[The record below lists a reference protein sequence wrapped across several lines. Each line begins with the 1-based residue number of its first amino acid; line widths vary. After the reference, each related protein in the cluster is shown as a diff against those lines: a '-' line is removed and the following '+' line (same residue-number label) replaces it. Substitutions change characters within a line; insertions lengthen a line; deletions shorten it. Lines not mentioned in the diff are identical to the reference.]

1 VLLDRTLEILE
12 QTGPIDNNE
21 LKDAWTEVFDV
32 LVRQTPRSPDLVEYI
47 YDRILDRVT
56 KMFAYKEPQPQRIR
70 ACKMLLRI
78 LSMGF
83 EEEETKEHRSLLGK
97 TYNMCTDMDWRV

>member
-1 VLLDRTLEILE
+1 M
-12 QTGPIDNNE
+12 
-21 LKDAWTEVFDV
+21 
-32 LVRQTPRSPDLVEYI
+32 EYI
-47 YDRILDRVT
+47 YDRILDRVIQ
-56 KMFAYKEPQPQRIR
+56 MFAYKQPQPQRIR

-83 EEEETKEHRSLLGK
+83 EEGSEAKEHKSLLGK